1 MPQGV
6 NIAWNMGVQITGGPS
21 ISLDGAMTVDAYDM
35 IEVVILDNATQ
46 TVEIQPSGVAA
57 QVQLLM
63 IRSDRYDE
71 ALFYK
76 VGAEATEFKLDKP
89 LLLIGKGAISML
101 GVAPDALHFTN
112 ASGENASIQI
122 LVGRDATP

>member
-6 NIAWNMGVQITGGPS
+6 NIAWNMGVQITGGPG
-21 ISLDGAMTVDAYDM
+21 ISLKDAFTVDAYDM
-35 IEVVILDNATQ
+35 IEVVIPDTVTQ
-46 TVEIQPSGVAA
+46 KVEIQPSGVAA

-71 ALFYK
+71 DLVYK
-76 VGAEATEFKLDKP
+76 VGADPTEFKLDKP

-101 GVAPDALHFTN
+101 GEAPDALHFTN
-112 ASGENASIQI
+112 TSGDDASIQI